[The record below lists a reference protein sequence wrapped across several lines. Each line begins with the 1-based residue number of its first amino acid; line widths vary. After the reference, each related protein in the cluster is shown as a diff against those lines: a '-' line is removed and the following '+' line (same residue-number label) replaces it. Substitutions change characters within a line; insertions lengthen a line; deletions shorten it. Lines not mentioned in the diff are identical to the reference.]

1 LKLKVR
7 RFKNL
12 SLAIKELKPFIV
24 NGEHLQTGKPFGRFG
39 GLRSRE
45 ILANWLLCVATGPDR
60 LDFTSDPQGGD
71 GIIVDGL
78 TGETWNTE
86 HALIPSGESKGSI
99 EERLL
104 AAVDKKHRK
113 GGMAYASGKTL
124 VLFLN
129 SNGGEWLPTR
139 VAENLPKDLHF
150 EAVWIVGLHGV
161 VGGAYTYFVTR
172 LDLSQGHPPMW
183 KVHINSEFDSWR
195 VE

>member
-1 LKLKVR
+1 M
-7 RFKNL
+7 
-12 SLAIKELKPFIV
+12 ELKPFILD
-24 NGEHLQTGKPFGRFG
+24 GEHLQTGKPFGRFG

-60 LDFTSDPQGGD
+60 LDFTTDPQGGD
-71 GIIVDGL
+71 GIIADKL

-86 HALIPSGESKGSI
+86 HVLVTNRGGKDSI

-104 AAVDKKHRK
+104 AAVRNKQNK

-124 VLFLN
+124 VVFLN
-129 SNGGEWLPTR
+129 ANGGEWNPTR
-139 VAENLPKDLHF
+139 VAGNMPEDIHF

-161 VGGAYTYFVTR
+161 VNGAYTYFVTR

-183 KVHINSEFDSWR
+183 KVHINAEFDSWR